1 MDAGIDLWQENP
13 AKADILTFC
22 RKICEKIPEKL
33 FVPQSWRPIDTC
45 PASSNIALS
54 HYQAC
59 PCLPACHDYHHCK
72 LYILSFCNCRPEMLW
87 KRMKK
92 VCLNFLVVIE
102 VCQIGKTGLCCKLW
116 CLSPGNCSHQL
127 MPPQPCT
134 TLDYYPKT
142 KRGNTMQISSS
153 IFSNLFQFLTRLFLQ
168 CTLFATRGSVHNR
181 NTLPSKHLVPEGAL
195 AWVEAL
201 GNEHTFT

>member
-1 MDAGIDLWQENP
+1 MDVGIDLWQENP

-22 RKICEKIPEKL
+22 QKFCEKIPEKL
-33 FVPQSWRPIDTC
+33 FVPRSWRPIDTC

-54 HYQAC
+54 HYRA
-59 PCLPACHDYHHCK
+59 LPAC
-72 LYILSFCNCRPEMLW
+72 LRGLSPLQAVYFDFFNCRPEMLW

-142 KRGNTMQISSS
+142 KRDNTMQISSS
-153 IFSNLFQFLTRLFLQ
+153 ILSNLFQFFTRLF
-168 CTLFATRGSVHNR
+168 CTVY
-181 NTLPSKHLVPEGAL
+181 
-195 AWVEAL
+195 
-201 GNEHTFT
+201 TFCYAR

>member
-1 MDAGIDLWQENP
+1 MKKYKLVFTRPKETKKISLLFHKNPFYYFSEPIGFTGLMLSIINVHFCQFFRDDFSARQCTSEVDAGIDLWQENL

-22 RKICEKIPEKL
+22 RKFCEKIPEKL
-33 FVPQSWRPIDTC
+33 FVPRSWRPIDTC

-54 HYQAC
+54 HYRA
-59 PCLPACHDYHHCK
+59 LPAC
-72 LYILSFCNCRPEMLW
+72 LRGLSPLQAVYFDFFNCRPEMLW

-127 MPPQPCT
+127 MPP
-134 TLDYYPKT
+134 
-142 KRGNTMQISSS
+142 
-153 IFSNLFQFLTRLFLQ
+153 
-168 CTLFATRGSVHNR
+168 
-181 NTLPSKHLVPEGAL
+181 
-195 AWVEAL
+195 
-201 GNEHTFT
+201 